1 MIATL
6 SSQVSPTASPGAA
19 APARPG
25 LIERTLVV
33 GVILIN
39 MFGTPASWFTVNTGS
54 ASGPESDFLLS
65 YGSLLVVMI
74 LSLGLVGNGD
84 SVVRIFQAEPLLALY
99 LLALGLSPIWSSRL
113 SDSLAAV
120 VNLYALAGLA
130 VILMVRF
137 TMAEIFALTTAAFTI
152 GILLDLFWVVAMGP
166 LGRSGDGSWDG
177 LGTQKN
183 SLGHHGLLAVMVF
196 LVAARTFRRW
206 RVPFYALTVVSL
218 ILLVGSQ
225 SKTSLGAGLVT
236 AGGFVVFMV
245 FRARKTLAGAVTIT
259 LITGMIGA
267 VLLVTANLEEVAGRF
282 GKDITFTGRVPLWQ
296 ESLVAIGEKPWLG
309 YGYEGFFGGPLSAS
323 HRITAFPQ
331 FDWGPTHAHNALIES
346 ALDVG
351 IPLTVV
357 FAVILFRGVVRA
369 TDHVRW
375 VRGPIGLF
383 PLVYLTIVIMT
394 SITESGP
401 FNQRFGVTLFLI
413 AVVQARIGVQD
424 ARRSGVL
431 RLDEERR
438 LAREA
443 AGSTETFTKTG
454 QLVPSP

>member
-236 AGGFVVFMV
+236 AGGFVVFLV